1 MELVVVKWI
10 DAECEESR
18 WSDLD
23 ETLEEL
29 KQSIEPCVTAGFVL
43 KETPQFLA
51 VTLTD
56 GVTCCGPYIQIPKVC
71 IIEILKWDFNWG
83 TDEQKKQ
90 SN

>member
-10 DAECEESR
+10 DAECAESR

-56 GVTCCGPYIQIPKVC
+56 GVTCCGPYIQIPNVC
-71 IIEILKWDFNWG
+71 IVEVLRWDFNWG

-90 SN
+90 SD